1 MKRIA
6 FLLIASWAIAAAGG
20 CGLDYGAIINDA
32 HDMASGAQQVIDAK
46 CAAGNQADG
55 CVKLHE
61 ASTVLSDLLQIADF
75 ALDTGEDLD
84 GKSKTAWAY
93 AKSLFESA
101 KALLGIKAIPALANA
116 SAAITP
122 PVVAVGEAAVA
133 KP

>member
-1 MKRIA
+1 MTRIA

-32 HDMASGAQQVIDAK
+32 HDMASGASQVIDAK
-46 CAAGNQADG
+46 CGTSSEDG
-55 CVKLHE
+55 CTKLHQ
-61 ASTVLSDLLQIADF
+61 ASTVLADLLQIADF

-84 GKSKTAWAY
+84 GKSKTAWAF

-122 PVVAVGEAAVA
+122 PVVAVAVGDAAV
-133 KP
+133 K